1 MGFAANS
8 MTTISKEK
16 SYCYC
21 RIMSNSK
28 TNFDFIIDFANRIV
42 TSSKSLKV
50 LTEMNYQWVKGDR
63 SIR

>member
-50 LTEMNYQWVKGDR
+50 LTEMNYQ
-63 SIR
+63 